1 MHVNFCLSFYT
12 EPHATR
18 QQSTPHEPRSVSIRA
33 ARYLLTCAARLRA
46 SSSSPV
52 LVVVAR
58 PTPASSSICSM
69 RASRCVK
76 QIWSETL
83 VQTTSTLYAVLSS
96 ESSSVSCGV
105 ARWALACES
114 DRSLTAC
121 ASYSTL
127 AHLVLAGE
135 RDHHIPRDGPQRAVD
150 KEP

>member
-1 MHVNFCLSFYT
+1 MAVKSRQHISVHVNFFLSFVV
-12 EPHATR
+12 PHAR
-18 QQSTPHEPRSVSIRA
+18 QYVPIMRSDSPSGSAIRA

-105 ARWALACES
+105 ARWALACE
-114 DRSLTAC
+114 
-121 ASYSTL
+121 
-127 AHLVLAGE
+127 
-135 RDHHIPRDGPQRAVD
+135 QRVQ
-150 KEP
+150 P

>member
-1 MHVNFCLSFYT
+1 MAVEYAYLGHENFFFLVLYT
-12 EPHATR
+12 TIQPYDI
-18 QQSTPHEPRSVSIRA
+18 RSWIRSAPIRA

-105 ARWALACES
+105 ARWALACE
-114 DRSLTAC
+114 
-121 ASYSTL
+121 
-127 AHLVLAGE
+127 
-135 RDHHIPRDGPQRAVD
+135 QRVQ
-150 KEP
+150 P

>member
-1 MHVNFCLSFYT
+1 MAVESRQHISVHVNFFLD
-12 EPHATR
+12 R
-18 QQSTPHEPRSVSIRA
+18 STHDNTIRSWIRSAPIRA

-105 ARWALACES
+105 ARWALACE
-114 DRSLTAC
+114 
-121 ASYSTL
+121 
-127 AHLVLAGE
+127 
-135 RDHHIPRDGPQRAVD
+135 QRVQ
-150 KEP
+150 P

>member
-1 MHVNFCLSFYT
+1 MLNGLS
-12 EPHATR
+12 AL
-18 QQSTPHEPRSVSIRA
+18 PRC
-33 ARYLLTCAARLRA
+33 YLLTCAARLRA

-52 LVVVAR
+52 LVVALGSAIAR

-105 ARWALACES
+105 ARWALACE
-114 DRSLTAC
+114 
-121 ASYSTL
+121 
-127 AHLVLAGE
+127 
-135 RDHHIPRDGPQRAVD
+135 QRVQ
-150 KEP
+150 P